1 MPPALIF
8 DLDGTLIDSAPAICA
23 LSNTVLRAQGFPT
36 LDHDQ
41 IRSFV
46 GRGVPNLVS
55 RLLEAVG
62 QDPAGPRFQPL
73 HDDLVARYETEV
85 EGNSLY
91 PGVGRALADLAAR
104 GHAMA
109 IATNKPLRPAQAVL
123 RHLGLDTF
131 FPVVLGGDS
140 LTSRKPDP
148 AMAHEAHRLLNRP
161 RALFIGDSE
170 VDAETAAR
178 AGMPFLLYTEGY
190 RKSPVK
196 ALPHTAAFRDF
207 ADLPGLV
214 AAFA

>member
-23 LSNTVLRAQGFPT
+23 VSNAVLMAQGFPG

-46 GRGVPNLVS
+46 GRGVPNLV
-55 RLLEAVG
+55 RCLLQAVDE
-62 QDPAGPRFQPL
+62 DPDGPQFQRL
-73 HDDLVARYETEV
+73 HDDLITRYETEV
-85 EGNSLY
+85 EGNTLY
-91 PGVGRALADLAAR
+91 PGVLQALTDLAAR

-123 RHLGLDTF
+123 RHLGLERF

-140 LTSRKPDP
+140 LPTRKPDP
-148 AMAHEAHRLLNRP
+148 AMAHEAHRLLDRP

-170 VDAETAAR
+170 VDAETAAN

-190 RKSPVK
+190 RKSPVED
-196 ALPHTAAFRDF
+196 LPHTAAFATFR
-207 ADLPGLV
+207 ALPDLV
-214 AAFA
+214 ARLS